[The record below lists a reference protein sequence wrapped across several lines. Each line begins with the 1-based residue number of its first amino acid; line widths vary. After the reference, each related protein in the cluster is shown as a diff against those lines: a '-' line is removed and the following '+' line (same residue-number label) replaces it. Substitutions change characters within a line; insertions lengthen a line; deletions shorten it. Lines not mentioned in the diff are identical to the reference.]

1 MSFTNIEMEETP
13 TFFNRKYSLPVSD
26 EEWKRLYQFQVNFR
40 SKNKVTASDL
50 LVNLELPLSLLHYL
64 YSDLVRP
71 SNKIGTL
78 GKSWQLKN
86 SWGKRRPSCDFRSGQ
101 EPEFV
106 LRDIYE
112 FNKEKFGSFGV
123 DSIRISDDSNS
134 VIIGTTPSWGIA
146 LNQDA
151 VKSLLEGT
159 QFEEFPILVETFRL
173 LSVLDSPICTWPNAV
188 RNNDVVFVN

>member
-13 TFFNRKYSLPVSD
+13 TYFNRKYSLPVSD

-78 GKSWQLKN
+78 GKS
-86 SWGKRRPSCDFRSGQ
+86 
-101 EPEFV
+101 
-106 LRDIYE
+106 
-112 FNKEKFGSFGV
+112 
-123 DSIRISDDSNS
+123 
-134 VIIGTTPSWGIA
+134 
-146 LNQDA
+146 
-151 VKSLLEGT
+151 
-159 QFEEFPILVETFRL
+159 
-173 LSVLDSPICTWPNAV
+173 
-188 RNNDVVFVN
+188 